1 MIEPGRWVELGGAAP
16 KPRWSSRL
24 IALALLVIVVV
35 GILGI
40 KLAQIQVTQGS
51 GLASQAR
58 ANTVRRVVLEAE
70 RGIIY
75 DRHGVPLVDNVPIW
89 NLTVVPQEL
98 ATGPSQRA
106 AEVRLLSRAT
116 GMPEEQLLAPI
127 QQGDPYSA
135 IQIGP
140 DLTQEQVLLLE
151 ERMPD
156 LPGVGIAQR
165 ATRRYLDPLV
175 FGQVLGYV
183 GRIDSAEYQRL
194 KPLGYQPDESIG
206 KVGVEAGMESI
217 LRGSDGWA
225 DVETD
230 ARGVVVRTLSVQEPV
245 PGNSVYLTIDAQ
257 LQRGV
262 AQVLAAGLT
271 KYEKKAGAAVVIDP
285 NNGEVLAMVSL
296 PGYDTNL
303 FAGGIS
309 LSAYKGLTS
318 DPNKPLINRAI
329 SGQYPPG
336 STFKMVTA
344 IAGLQDGKI
353 TPQTMLNCP
362 ASISYGGWVYRNW
375 TGYNSGYMNL
385 ATALAESC
393 DTFFYQVADM
403 VGDVSLARY
412 ARAFGFGQA
421 LDIEMPGA
429 QPGLVPDRNW
439 KLATCGSADP
449 NTDACRWNPG
459 DTLIFGIGQSYL
471 LTSPLNQAVYVS
483 ALANSGSVLKP
494 TLMHEAFDAAGRL
507 VQSQETVVTNTVPAS
522 PDNLESVRAG
532 MRLELSQSYFQA
544 WFRQFGVP
552 ADGGGKTGTAQ
563 WGNGDGLDNPTHS
576 WFLYFTPYDKPE
588 IALCVFI
595 EGGAL
600 SMAAPVTI
608 QMVRF
613 YKDNRE
619 AIRRQ

>member
-1 MIEPGRWVELGGAAP
+1 MIEPGRWVELGGVTQ

-24 IALALLVIVVV
+24 VALALIVVV
-35 GILGI
+35 TVGILAV
-40 KLAQIQVTQGS
+40 KLAQIQVSQGV

-58 ANTVRRVVLEAE
+58 ANTVHRVVIAAE

-75 DRHGVPLVDNVPIW
+75 DRHGVPLVDNSPIW
-89 NLTVVPQEL
+89 NLTMVPGEL
-98 ATGPSQRA
+98 ATGSRQRA
-106 AEVRLLSRAT
+106 AELSLLSRIT
-116 GMPEEQLLAPI
+116 GVPETQLAAPLEK
-127 QQGDPYSA
+127 GDPYTPV
-135 IQIGP
+135 QIGL
-140 DLTQEQVLLLE
+140 DLTQEQVLVLE

-156 LPGVGIAQR
+156 LPGVGLAQH
-165 ATRRYLDPLV
+165 ATRHYLDPLI
-175 FGQVLGYV
+175 FGHVLGYI
-183 GRIDSAEYQRL
+183 GRIDSGEYKRL
-194 KPLGYQPDESIG
+194 KPLGYQPDESVG
-206 KVGVEAGMESI
+206 KVGVEAGLESV
-217 LRGSDGWA
+217 LRGTDGWA
-225 DVETD
+225 EVETD
-230 ARGVVVRTLSVQEPV
+230 ARGVVVRTLSVQDPL
-245 PGNSVYLTIDAQ
+245 PGRSVYLTIDAQ
-257 LQRGV
+257 LQRSV
-262 AQVLAAGLT
+262 AQVLAAALT
-271 KYEKKAGAAVVIDP
+271 KYEKKAGAAVVMDP

-309 LSAYKGLTS
+309 QSAYKGLTTN
-318 DPNKPLINRAI
+318 PYKPLLNRAV

-344 IAGLQDGKI
+344 VAGLQDGKI
-353 TPQTMLNCP
+353 TAQTMLNCP
-362 ASISYGGWVYRNW
+362 AYIQYGGWVYRNW
-375 TGYNSGYMNL
+375 TGYNSGYMNV
-385 ATALAESC
+385 ARAIAESC

-403 VGDVSLARY
+403 VGDISLASY
-412 ARAFGFGQA
+412 ARAFGYGRA
-421 LDIEMPGA
+421 MDVEMPGA

-459 DTLIFGIGQSYL
+459 DTLIMGIGQSYL

-483 ALANSGSVLKP
+483 AMANGGKVLKP
-494 TLMHEAFDAAGRL
+494 TLVHEIFDGPGHL
-507 VQSQETVVTNTVPAS
+507 VQSQQTVVTNMVPAS
-522 PDNLESVRAG
+522 PENFESVRAG
-532 MRLELSQSYFQA
+532 MHLELSEPYFQA
-544 WFRQFGVP
+544 WFRQFGVA

-563 WGNGDGLDNPTHS
+563 WGSGNGLDNPTHS

-613 YKDNRE
+613 YKDNRD